1 VALVIEASRPYTK
14 APIDP
19 FFRAATIIN
28 AGHICHSAPRQLPMN
43 VIAADRS
50 AVPETSRVRI
60 LALLLKRV
68 VVRCYEN
75 DSLNGA
81 AQVSFY
87 FVLSMFPF
95 FLVIAALLGWAP
107 TSGGWQMF
115 AKWLSAYFPARTQDT
130 LLIIMLG
137 LSKGYRGFF
146 SFGLIL
152 TVWSASTGFM
162 SLMEA
167 LTRASSL
174 RETRNYFKR
183 RLIALA
189 ATFLAACLLIA
200 WFGIWTAGHTLLA
213 LALSKLNYMPHS
225 DLLPTTLRWFMTLL
239 MMSAGVYLINH
250 FLPARP
256 KERHKLTPGM
266 ILSVLGLSVITG
278 AFNLYMKHT
287 SEIAQIYGTLTGF
300 IVMMLW
306 IYLAS
311 FSLILGAETDTA
323 MNELS
328 RRGLAPV
335 L

>member
-1 VALVIEASRPYTK
+1 MSVLTAEGFAT
-14 APIDP
+14 
-19 FFRAATIIN
+19 AAT
-28 AGHICHSAPRQLPMN
+28 RK
-43 VIAADRS
+43 
-50 AVPETSRVRI
+50 SRTF
-60 LALLLKRV
+60 ALLIKRI

-95 FLVIAALLGWAP
+95 FLVVAALLGWAP
-107 TSGGWQMF
+107 TSSGWQTF

-146 SFGLIL
+146 SFGLVL

-162 SLMEA
+162 SLMET
-167 LTRASSL
+167 LTRAYSL
-174 RETRNYFKR
+174 HETRNYFKR

-189 ATFLAACLLIA
+189 ATFLAACLLVA
-200 WFGIWTAGHTLLA
+200 WFGIWTAAHTLIAIVLTRLNHAGESGLLA
-213 LALSKLNYMPHS
+213 VFLRGTMTALMLA
-225 DLLPTTLRWFMTLL
+225 
-239 MMSAGVYLINH
+239 AGVYLINH

-256 KERHKLTPGM
+256 KEKHQITPGM
-266 ILSVLGLSVITG
+266 ILSVFGLSLITSG
-278 AFNLYMKHT
+278 FNFYMKHT
-287 SEIAQIYGTLTGF
+287 TEISQVYGALTGF

-323 MNELS
+323 INEFRK
-328 RRGLAPV
+328 RRGAASKTLAGFAEASG
-335 L
+335 